1 MKILLIA
8 FAVVLSL
15 VSTGAF
21 ADVGHDRDKHQ
32 NEALGK
38 PGDPGKVS
46 RAISVDMNDAMRF
59 IPDRIS
65 IKRGET
71 IKFLVTNSGV
81 LKHEMVLGNMEGL
94 KEHAEL
100 MRKFP
105 EMEHAEPNQITLG
118 PGKSGELVWQFT
130 TEGTFYYGCLQSG
143 HLEAGMIGTIVVK
156 R

>member
-1 MKILLIA
+1 MKKLLIA

-21 ADVGHDRDKHQ
+21 ADVVHDRDKQQ

-38 PGDPGKVS
+38 PGDPNKVS
-46 RAISVDMNDAMRF
+46 RTIRVDMKDAMRF

-65 IKRGET
+65 IKPGET
-71 IKFLVTNSGV
+71 VRFLVTNSGK
-81 LKHEMVLGNMEGL
+81 LKHEMTLGNMKKL

-105 EMEHAEPNQITLG
+105 DMEHADPNQITLD
-118 PGKSGELVWQFT
+118 PGKSGEVIWQFT
-130 TEGTFYYGCLQSG
+130 TEGAFYYGCLQSG
-143 HLEAGMIGTIVVK
+143 HFEAGMIGTIVVK